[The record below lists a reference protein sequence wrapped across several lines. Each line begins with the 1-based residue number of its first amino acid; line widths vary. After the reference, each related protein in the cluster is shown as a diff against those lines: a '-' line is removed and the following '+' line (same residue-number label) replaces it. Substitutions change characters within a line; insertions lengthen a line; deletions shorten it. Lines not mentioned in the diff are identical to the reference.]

1 MVSFYWMKFWDC
13 NGDEIAQDESC
24 IYHRHALSIACDKEV
39 GKYRKY
45 LYSTYE
51 IHEVYSKNDKVK
63 YFDTAA
69 IRYIYSLIAMM
80 QEE

>member
-1 MVSFYWMKFWDC
+1 MPVYKNVDTCAGEYVS
-13 NGDEIAQDESC
+13 
-24 IYHRHALSIACDKEV
+24 HTP
-39 GKYRKY
+39 Y